1 MHSEMLFCSLVVMC
15 GFSAREL
22 LLTGYFFQGDSQITL
37 RSGSDGVT
45 VQLILDSAGG
55 SMMFSYQNLYL
66 RFTLCFSMVVVLHGR

>member
-1 MHSEMLFCSLVVMC
+1 MLSCSLVVMC
-15 GFSAREL
+15 GFSATELL

-55 SMMFSYQNLYL
+55 SMTMFSYQNLYL
-66 RFTLCFSMVVVLHGR
+66 RFTLCCSMVVVLHGR